1 MKRLSA
7 TLLGIGLATAVV
19 ATASAQTY
27 GGYNTNGG
35 SNAYGNNNT
44 YDTRDNAVYDWARV
58 VRVDPVIANNG
69 YSNNGYAN
77 NGYSNNGYSNTNG
90 QHCYESNNRY
100 GNGGY
105 VQNGTYRS
113 GPYYPQQ
120 QSGYGTE
127 TGRTVA
133 TVVGGIAGAVLGSK
147 VGGGSGAYAAS
158 AIGTMVGGLAGRQ
171 IYDSAQRRRYAG
183 NTVQVCD
190 PVRRQRLRQ
199 QWLQQQRLQQ
209 QRLREQRRQRQP
221 RGRLRRDV
229 RIHGPPV
236 TSRAPTTTRAIASGC
251 GSTCVRVT
259 RAGGGR
265 RRLRPFSFRR
275 SIRPV
280 DVAVDDGAHAAA
292 RPHFAVGVDFQF
304 DDRVVADLAPWLM
317 R

>member
-35 SNAYGNNNT
+35 HNAYGNNST

-69 YSNNGYAN
+69 DSNNGYAN
-77 NGYSNNGYSNTNG
+77 NGYSNNGYANTNG

-158 AIGTMVGGLAGRQ
+158 AIGSMVGGLAGRQ

-190 PVRRQRLRQ
+190 PGYGDNGYGNNGYNNNGYNNNGYASNDVNDSRVVGYDVTYEYMGRQFVTRTNYHPGDRIRVRV
-199 QWLQQQRLQQ
+199 
-209 QRLREQRRQRQP
+209 
-221 RGRLRRDV
+221 DV
-229 RIHGPPV
+229 RPE
-236 TSRAPTTTRAIASGC
+236 
-251 GSTCVRVT
+251 
-259 RAGGGR
+259 
-265 RRLRPFSFRR
+265 
-275 SIRPV
+275 
-280 DVAVDDGAHAAA
+280 
-292 RPHFAVGVDFQF
+292 
-304 DDRVVADLAPWLM
+304 
-317 R
+317 